1 MLVLLSRDEPA
12 DAVRA
17 DGGVH
22 DKASQEEHREQ
33 EQPVDALRQNAWQ
46 GPFPVFLCH
55 SHIAFSFY
63 PCLVKDEVFQGFQ
76 RSVCMIESSHRFST
90 LEKEDIWYSHSSK
103 SS

>member
-1 MLVLLSRDEPA
+1 MLSLFEQLRLFLMFVLLSRDEPA
-12 DAVRA
+12 DALGA

-33 EQPVDALRQNAWQ
+33 EQPVYALRQNTWQ

-63 PCLVKDEVFQGFQ
+63 PYKTK
-76 RSVCMIESSHRFST
+76 H
-90 LEKEDIWYSHSSK
+90 HNH
-103 SS
+103 